1 MNPALWISKTGL
13 AAQDAKMSAIS
24 NNLANVNTTG
34 FKRDRVM
41 FDDLFYQTQRAPGA
55 QLDQNNVAPT
65 GIQYGTGVKIVGT
78 QKEFSV
84 GSMQIT
90 KQQMDVA
97 ITGQGFFQV
106 ETPDGDIAYKVQS
119 INKCI
124 DILNALTSALDYE
137 KGGDLALSLANLYDY
152 CVYRLYDASHK
163 LSVEYIDEVEAILSN
178 LRSGWEEMG
187 KQNG

>member
-1 MNPALWISKTGL
+1 M
-13 AAQDAKMSAIS
+13 
-24 NNLANVNTTG
+24 
-34 FKRDRVM
+34 
-41 FDDLFYQTQRAPGA
+41 
-55 QLDQNNVAPT
+55 
-65 GIQYGTGVKIVGT
+65 YGTQQEGYGLYQDSDLAIQAAAATPHQLVLML
-78 QKEFSV
+78 FS
-84 GSMQIT
+84 GL
-90 KQQMDVA
+90 MDELVRA
-97 ITGQGFFQV
+97 KSHIMAKRY
-106 ETPDGDIAYKVQS
+106 ERKVQS